1 MTDPT
6 VTSRPLNKILVVNR
20 GEIAIRVLRTCREQG
35 LDTVAAYSTPDR
47 AAPHVR
53 RADEAYYSGSAPA
66 NESYLDQEAIPE
78 VARRSGADAIH
89 PGYGFLSENAD
100 SQRPAPTRAWRRGS
114 EVLIH
119 HDPVISKLT
128 AWGRDRTAAIDCMIR
143 ALDGDEGASMA
154 TTISFCRFA
163 MQHEYFPGRARNDV
177 PVNGF

>member
-100 SQRPAPTRAWRRGS
+100 SQRPAPTRAWRRGARCS
-114 EVLIH
+114 
-119 HDPVISKLT
+119 S
-128 AWGRDRTAAIDCMIR
+128 
-143 ALDGDEGASMA
+143 
-154 TTISFCRFA
+154 TTT
-163 MQHEYFPGRARNDV
+163 P
-177 PVNGF
+177 